1 MHPNRL
7 SPGDIWLPD
16 NRASSIM
23 VQDLAKQ
30 QVNLRNSPSAIYY
43 EMSQHSSTTSSS
55 NSSLA
60 SSINQPKIN
69 INPDYYDQ
77 APGIKSSASSVVHT
91 TPLSRQSSTTSQS
104 IRHKPNTAQLKEYGE
119 CYKRLGQG
127 TTAVVMVVR
136 KLGEDGRSE
145 KLYAI
150 KQFRKKAKNESDK
163 DYMKKL
169 TSEFCIS
176 STFSHPNVVE
186 TIDLVL
192 DEKKRY
198 CTVMEYV
205 KYLNVSSTTMYSN

>member
-1 MHPNRL
+1 MSSAAFSSNMHRL
-7 SPGDIWLPD
+7 STRDIWIPD
-16 NRASSIM
+16 NRASSII
-23 VQDLAKQ
+23 VNDLAKQ
-30 QVNLRNSPSAIYY
+30 QANLRASPFFDK
-43 EMSQHSSTTSSS
+43 SSTTSSS
-55 NSSLA
+55 NSSL
-60 SSINQPKIN
+60 SSSSHKINN
-69 INPDYYDQ
+69 INPDYFDQ
-77 APGIKSSASSVVHT
+77 TPSIA
-91 TPLSRQSSTTSQS
+91 TPLSRQSSSKS

-136 KLGEDGRSE
+136 KLGQDGRSE

-150 KQFRKKAKNESDK
+150 KQFRKKTKNESDK
-163 DYMKKL
+163 EYMKKL

-192 DEKKRY
+192 DDKKRY

-205 KYLNVSSTTMYSN
+205 TYFHVSYILSYLDHYY